1 MPVRGRQLVWFSL
14 AAVGA
19 AWLLAPGKNTA
30 VPALAAGTPGGTPVA
45 TALNTTAKAELGLIT
60 LPQQLERDKLEP
72 AARDPFMYVAPPAP
86 PPPKKLPPAPP
97 LPPAPVMAAPAP
109 TAPPLDL
116 RYAGRMTGPDGTLM
130 VFVTYA
136 ESPIT
141 LSVGQ
146 SLPNGYR
153 VDRISDRLVELSY
166 PALGTTARL
175 DLPEPPKYEIR

>member
-1 MPVRGRQLVWFSL
+1 MQARSKQLLGFSL
-14 AAVGA
+14 AAIGVV
-19 AWLLAPGKNTA
+19 WFVLPGKSTTA
-30 VPALAAGTPGGTPVA
+30 SAPLE
-45 TALNTTAKAELGLIT
+45 NTTSSTPIASTSNLPTKTEPGTAT

-72 AARDPFMYVAPPAP
+72 ATRDPFMVVAP
-86 PPPKKLPPAPP
+86 PPPAPAKKLPPAPP
-97 LPPAPVMAAPAP
+97 PPPAPVMAAPAP

-141 LSVGQ
+141 LSIGQ